1 MTGFPAS
8 RPSFRAIA
16 PGAATSSWS
25 RSDPLLQF
33 FVSHSS
39 RDGAAAEALSRQ
51 IEAVGVKAWLY
62 EYDGRP
68 GEYLPAKIINE
79 IHNSAAM
86 VVLLTKNGTE
96 SYAVHQ
102 EIGVAIGKNK
112 LVIPLVETG
121 VSPSAL
127 VLLQGLEYIE
137 FDPANPAQALNTLT
151 THIVLMAANAQRLRR
166 SPPPAPSPPRQ
177 AAASAPTSSTVGL
190 VVNVQIDREVALALT
205 LLAGILIV
213 AVVISTQ

>member
-1 MTGFPAS
+1 MTGFPPS

-16 PGAATSSWS
+16 PGAQTTSWS
-25 RSDPLLQF
+25 RSEPSLQF

-39 RDGAAAEALSRQ
+39 TDGAAAEALSRQ

-62 EYDGRP
+62 EYDRRP

-79 IHNSAAM
+79 IQNSAAM
-86 VVLLTKNGTE
+86 VVLLTTDGTE

-102 EIGVAIGKNK
+102 EIGVAVGKNK

-151 THIVLMAANAQRLRR
+151 THIAFMAAHAERTRR
-166 SPPPAPSPPRQ
+166 SSPPAPPLPLQ
-177 AAASAPTSSTVGL
+177 AAASAPASPTVGL
-190 VVNVQIDREVALALT
+190 VVSVQIDREVALALA

-213 AVVISTQ
+213 AVVVSAQ